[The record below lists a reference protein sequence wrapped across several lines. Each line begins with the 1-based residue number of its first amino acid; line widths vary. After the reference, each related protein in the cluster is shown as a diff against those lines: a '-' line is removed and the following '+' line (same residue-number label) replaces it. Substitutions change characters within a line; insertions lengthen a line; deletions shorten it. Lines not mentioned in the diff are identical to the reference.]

1 MRTDGPH
8 PLFVPSQAA
17 RPGPSPWPPA
27 PTPTKIDSVD
37 VLTGILLLL
46 GVGFLAANLKLAF
59 DYVRFLRRRQRAL
72 LTWPAPKPP
81 QYTFA
86 LGLGV
91 ALGLLV
97 FAKLVLLH
105 RQAFGESMMFLYYA
119 YFFPMSL
126 TIGRG
131 FYEDGIWAETS
142 FIPYD
147 EVGGISWREGDHQA
161 TLIVISRLRNLARR
175 LTVPGDKYR
184 AAQRLLRDKIG
195 EQPTRF
201 TGLDLGGDSA

>member
-1 MRTDGPH
+1 MD
-8 PLFVPSQAA
+8 LLAA
-17 RPGPSPWPPA
+17 
-27 PTPTKIDSVD
+27 
-37 VLTGILLLL
+37 VLVVLGI
-46 GVGFLAANLKLAF
+46 GFLGANLKLAY
-59 DYVRFLRRRQRAL
+59 DYVRFLRLKRSAL
-72 LTWPAPKPP
+72 LTWRSPKPP

-131 FYEDGIWAETS
+131 FYEDGIWADAA
-142 FIPYD
+142 FIPYN
-147 EVGGISWREGDHQA
+147 EVGGISWREGEHHA
-161 TLIVISRLRNLARR
+161 TLIVISRLRSLARR
-175 LTVPGDKYR
+175 LAVPGDKYG
-184 AAQRLLRDKIG
+184 AARRLLRDKIG
-195 EQPTRF
+195 EHAIHFTG
-201 TGLDLGGDSA
+201 TGLDLGDRDERDTV